1 VSKSWDP
8 PAADDQPTPTG
19 KVGGRSVCVFCSSA
33 GGLPEAYRSA
43 ARDLGAE
50 LAGRGHRLVYGGGNV
65 GLMGEVARSVHEH
78 GGTVVGVIPQGL
90 VDRELAYDPA
100 DELLVTGT
108 MRERKAEMDARA
120 DAFVAL
126 PGGFGTLEEL
136 LEVLTLRQ
144 LRLHD
149 RPIVLVNV
157 AGYWDP
163 FLAMVSDMIDQGFA
177 PLGEGTLFQVAKTAA
192 EAVDLA
198 EAGPA
203 PIAGR
208 YDGRGAPVTEAAV
221 EDWTAAPADP
231 APRDAGDATVER

>member
-1 VSKSWDP
+1 V
-8 PAADDQPTPTG
+8 TL
-19 KVGGRSVCVFCSSA
+19 SVCVFCSSA

-50 LAGRGHRLVYGGGNV
+50 LAARGHRLVYGGGRV
-65 GLMGEVARSVHEH
+65 GLMGEVARAVHAH

-90 VDRELAYDPA
+90 VDRELAYQAA

-163 FLAMVSDMIDQGFA
+163 FLAMAQDMVDQGFA
-177 PLGEGTLFQVAKTAA
+177 PMGEGTLFQVAKTAT
-192 EAVDLA
+192 EAVELA
-198 EAGPA
+198 ESGLAPVPGPD
-203 PIAGR
+203 
-208 YDGRGAPVTEAAV
+208 DGRGAPVIEAAV
-221 EDWTAAPADP
+221 EDWTAEP
-231 APRDAGDATVER
+231 

>member
-1 VSKSWDP
+1 M
-8 PAADDQPTPTG
+8 
-19 KVGGRSVCVFCSSA
+19 SVCVFCSSA
-33 GGLPEAYRSA
+33 DGLPEEYRSA
-43 ARDLGAE
+43 ARDLGRE
-50 LAGRGHRLVYGGGNV
+50 LATRGHRLVYVGGNV
-65 GLMGEVARSVHEH
+65 GLMGEAARSVHDH

-108 MRERKAEMDARA
+108 LRERKAEMDARA

-163 FLAMVSDMIDQGFA
+163 FLAMVEDMVAQGFA
-177 PLGEGTLFQVAKTAA
+177 PLGEGVLFQVAKTAA

-198 EAGPA
+198 EAGPS
-203 PIAGR
+203 PILGR
-208 YDGRGAPVTEAAV
+208 FDGRGAPVAEAAV
-221 EDWTAAPADP
+221 EDWTAAPGDP
-231 APRDAGDATVER
+231 TPRRGGDATVER